1 MWSNE
6 SEFDI
11 EEAGGNATKLVLLAS
26 AFKVGLFSALSEEK
40 DIPALS
46 HALGADKR
54 ALFIVLEALSL
65 MGYVNKKN
73 DRYIIADSARP
84 LFIERG
90 GEYVG
95 GFLPHFLNI
104 MKAWMVLPEI
114 IKGAKPDKEPR
125 RPDIASFMGAMESR
139 PDKIIEE
146 VVDRCL
152 EKKTDAHSVLDLG
165 GGPGKYSKAFI
176 GRGLSAAIYDT
187 SEVIDFVSTEFGLS
201 GIENLTLMKGDFTE
215 DEFGNDINQS
225 FDIVFMGNICH
236 IYSEEENLNIIK
248 RVNLLLKPAGMIAIE
263 DFVRG
268 RSPKAELFAVNM
280 LANSIGGN
288 TWSEGQYRQ
297 WLKEAGFIEIEV
309 ADLLDKGKQ
318 LITAFRKHK

>member
-11 EEAGGNATKLVLLAS
+11 EEAGENATKLVLLAS
-26 AFKVGLFSALSEEK
+26 AFKSGLFSALSEEK

-46 HALGADKR
+46 HELGADGR
-54 ALFIVLEALSL
+54 ALFIVLEALTS
-65 MGYVNKKN
+65 MSYVNKKN
-73 DRYIIADSARP
+73 DRYIIADRARH

-90 GEYVG
+90 EDYMG

-104 MKAWMVLPEI
+104 MKAWMALPEI
-114 IKGAKPDKEPR
+114 IKGVKPEKEPR
-125 RPDIASFMGAMESR
+125 RPDIASFMGAMASR
-139 PDKIIEE
+139 PDKIVEE

-152 EKKTDAHSVLDLG
+152 KRKKDARSVLDLG

-176 GRGLSAAIYDT
+176 NRGLSAAIYDT
-187 SEVIDFVSTEFGLS
+187 SPVIDFVSTELGLS
-201 GIENLTLMKGDFTE
+201 GVKNLTLMKGDFTG
-215 DEFGNDINQS
+215 DEFRKDIKQA

-236 IYSEEENLNIIK
+236 IYSEEENRKIMK
-248 RVNLLLKPAGMIAIE
+248 RVPGLLNPAGMIAIE

-268 RSPKAELFAVNM
+268 RSPKADLFAVNM
-280 LANSIGGN
+280 LANSTGGN
-288 TWSEGQYRQ
+288 TWSEAQYRQ

>member
-1 MWSNE
+1 MWSNG

-11 EEAGGNATKLVLLAS
+11 EEAGGNATKLVMLAS
-26 AFKVGLFSALSEEK
+26 AFKAGLFSALSEEK

-46 HALGADKR
+46 RALGADKR
-54 ALFIVLEALSL
+54 ALFIVLEALTS

-73 DRYIIADSARP
+73 DRYIISNKGRP

-90 GEYVG
+90 GDYVG

-104 MKAWMVLPEI
+104 MKAWMALPEI

-125 RPDIASFMGAMESR
+125 RPDIASFMGAMASR
-139 PDKIIEE
+139 PDKIVEE

-152 EKKTDAHSVLDLG
+152 EKKKDARSVLDLG

-176 GRGLSAAIYDT
+176 NRGLSAAIYDT
-187 SEVIDFVSTEFGLS
+187 SPVIDFVSTEFGLS
-201 GIENLTLMKGDFTE
+201 MVENLTLMKGNFTE
-215 DEFGNDINQS
+215 DEFGNDMNHL

-236 IYSEEENLNIIK
+236 IYSEEENRKLMK
-248 RVNLLLKPAGMIAIE
+248 RVPVLLNPGGMVAIE

-280 LANSIGGN
+280 LANSSGGN
-288 TWSEGQYRQ
+288 TWSESQYRQ
-297 WLKEAGFIEIEV
+297 WLTEAGFIEIEV

-318 LITAFRKHK
+318 LITAFKDSK

>member
-11 EEAGGNATKLVLLAS
+11 EEAGENATKLVLLAS
-26 AFKVGLFSALSEEK
+26 VFKAGLFSALSEEK

-46 HALGADKR
+46 RALGADKR
-54 ALFIVLEALSL
+54 ALFIVLEALTS

-73 DRYIIADSARP
+73 DRYIIANSARP

-90 GEYVG
+90 GDYAG

-104 MKAWMVLPEI
+104 MKAWLALPEI
-114 IKGAKPDKEPR
+114 IKGAKPEKEPR
-125 RPDIASFMGAMESR
+125 RPDIASFMGAMASR
-139 PDKIIEE
+139 PDKIVKE
-146 VVDRCL
+146 VIDRCL
-152 EKKTDAHSVLDLG
+152 EKKKDARSVLDLG

-176 GRGLSAAIYDT
+176 NRGLAAAIYDI
-187 SEVIDFVSTEFGLS
+187 SPVIDFVSTEFGLS
-201 GIENLTLMKGDFTE
+201 RVKNLTLMKGDFTE
-215 DEFGNDINQS
+215 DEFGQYIKHS

-236 IYSEEENLNIIK
+236 IYSEEENLKIIK
-248 RVNLLLKPAGMIAIE
+248 RVNFLLNPGGMIAIE

-288 TWSEGQYRQ
+288 TWSEVQYRQ

-309 ADLLDKGKQ
+309 TDLLDKGKQ
-318 LITAFRKHK
+318 LITAFRKRK